1 MQTAL
6 KNINSGTPMAVSKPE
21 HGSRDPKSNAATDFH
36 TRAAAVVKNVQTMRE
51 IGLTRVA
58 LCCECVME
66 HQDSVFESSA
76 AWHLCA
82 ISGLMSNRGILI
94 SHTNGFQQHHQH
106 HTHTLYVDTRY
117 EQFVYALWLVHNA
130 GVVELSRLDEL
141 CVKLGLEC
149 TELTPELLQQHDF
162 ADSATCST
170 YSAALLYVERVLANA
185 LQPRVVSCMEV

>member
-6 KNINSGTPMAVSKPE
+6 QHINSGTPLAASKLE
-21 HGSRDPKSNAATDFH
+21 HGSRDTKSNAANDFR

-94 SHTNGFQQHHQH
+94 SHANGFQQHQK
-106 HTHTLYVDTRY
+106 RGSPG
-117 EQFVYALWLVHNA
+117 
-130 GVVELSRLDEL
+130 GVT
-141 CVKLGLEC
+141 EC
-149 TELTPELLQQHDF
+149 ED
-162 ADSATCST
+162 AC
-170 YSAALLYVERVLANA
+170 
-185 LQPRVVSCMEV
+185 